1 MLENGRMKVPVGI
14 IVHTRQHLNNALA
27 QDRYFFVDVARD
39 GIALYQDD
47 DKPLPRP
54 RPRTAA
60 SELEMARE
68 YFDEWFAGAGAFYDA
83 FEFNLGRG
91 SNKNAA
97 FQLHQSVEQLYHAA
111 LLVNTLYTAH
121 AHNIRHLRN
130 EADRKSVVSG
140 KRVSVGEDQGG
151 S

>member
-1 MLENGRMKVPVGI
+1 MLENGRIKVPVGI

-83 FEFNLGRG
+83 FEINLGRG
-91 SNKNAA
+91 STKNAA
-97 FQLHQSVEQLYHAA
+97 FHQIGRAHVCTPVTNAY
-111 LLVNTLYTAH
+111 LVCRLPFDKKT
-121 AHNIRHLRN
+121 NI
-130 EADRKSVVSG
+130 
-140 KRVSVGEDQGG
+140 
-151 S
+151 

>member
-14 IVHTRQHLNNALA
+14 IIHTRQHLNNALA

-68 YFDEWFAGAGAFYDA
+68 YFDERFACAGAFRS
-83 FEFNLGRG
+83 EEHTHELQRLMRI
-91 SNKNAA
+91 S
-97 FQLHQSVEQLYHAA
+97 HA
-111 LLVNTLYTAH
+111 
-121 AHNIRHLRN
+121 
-130 EADRKSVVSG
+130 SFS
-140 KRVSVGEDQGG
+140 
-151 S
+151 

>member
-54 RPRTAA
+54 RHRTAA
-60 SELEMARE
+60 SALEMARE
-68 YFDEWFAGAGAFYDA
+68 YVDAWFAGAGAFYDA
-83 FEFNLGRG
+83 FAFNLGLG
-91 SNKNAA
+91 STMKPAYY
-97 FQLHQSVEQLYHAA
+97 LHTTFAKHTYAA
-111 LLVNTLYTAH
+111 LLLNMIYSTLKQKYDT
-121 AHNIRHLRN
+121 
-130 EADRKSVVSG
+130 
-140 KRVSVGEDQGG
+140 
-151 S
+151 